1 MKRKVRKTEIYNHHG
16 TVVTVQK
23 GDKGKHRN
31 HCLCWQ
37 CERFC
42 PWDTRLNCSIARILF
57 SLCVIFNIVTPVWEC
72 LKYGQASEEYQ
83 KRIDEF
89 ENK

>member
-37 CERFC
+37 CELFC
-42 PWDTRLNCSIARILF
+42 PWDQRLNCPTARILF

-72 LKYGQASEEYQ
+72 LAYRQASEECQ